1 MKANNYEA
9 VGYFVTEAMSTPVV
23 PHISQS
29 SGDFVVI
36 DTVLQDC
43 DNQNRNRRVYP
54 LEVMIEALQS
64 PFISERLNTRS
75 WHGEAN
81 HPITDNIKRMAE
93 LDHSNISHTVLSYN
107 VVGNRIEGS
116 VETAPTVRGQEMCG
130 FIRRGTKVA
139 FSMRGFAKAVAA
151 KPRPGVAEGGQIIL
165 RPLNLRYYDWVTNP
179 SHACAFM
186 KGIKESTMIDKQGAV
201 IELSE
206 SQVVNFLTENS
217 GIFNELESLFGVDA
231 AKAGHVSLHNNG
243 RTMKITNESESLIV
257 KVEDYVAKKLYNIL

>member
-1 MKANNYEA
+1 MKGNNYEA
-9 VGYFVTEAMSTPVV
+9 IGYFVTEAMSTPVL
-23 PHISQS
+23 PSISKS
-29 SGDFVVI
+29 TSDFVVI

-43 DNQNRNRRVYP
+43 DSQNRNRRVYP
-54 LEVMIEALQS
+54 LDVMVEALQA
-64 PFISERLNTRS
+64 PFVVERLNTRS

-81 HPITDNIKRMAE
+81 HPISTDIKRLAE
-93 LDHSNISHTVLSYN
+93 LDHSNISHTVLDYK
-107 VVGNRIEGS
+107 VIGNRVEGS

-151 KPRPGVAEGGQIIL
+151 KPKAGLAEGGQIIL
-165 RPLNLRYYDWVTNP
+165 RPLNIRYYDWVTNP

-206 SQVVNFLTENS
+206 SQVVGFLAENS
-217 GIFNELESLFGVDA
+217 GIFNELESLFGVNPA
-231 AKAGHVSLHNNG
+231 NAGSVSLHNNG
-243 RTMKITNESESLIV
+243 RTMKIATESEALIV
-257 KVEDYVAKKLYNIL
+257 KVEDFVANKLYSIL